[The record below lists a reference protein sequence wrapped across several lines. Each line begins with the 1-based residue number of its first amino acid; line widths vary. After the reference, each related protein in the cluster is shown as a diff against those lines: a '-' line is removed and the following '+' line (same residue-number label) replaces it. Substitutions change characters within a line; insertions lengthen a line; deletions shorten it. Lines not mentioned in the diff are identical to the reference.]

1 MSSFGIRF
9 AVRCTPRGGM
19 DRVEA
24 VVDGTLHV
32 RVAAPAVD
40 GAANDALL
48 RLLATE
54 LGVPRGAVRLLA
66 GATGRHKLVA
76 VEGVDEARLVAH
88 WPGLRV

>member
-1 MSSFGIRF
+1 MSRSDVRF

-24 VVDGTLHV
+24 VVDGTLHA
-32 RVAAPAVD
+32 RVAAPAID

-76 VEGVDEARLVAH
+76 VEGVGEARILAR
-88 WPGLRV
+88 WPDLAV